1 MSLVSC
7 VLLTPGASHHN
18 PPQYTPGTSAQ
29 KPQQYFHISE
39 HKRYIV
45 LTPEEHSILLSFV
58 QDILSKKTELK
69 FGKKV
74 YLGSLS
80 NLPRHK
86 VKEYFT
92 QNNTKKTSRIEQADS
107 LIIDRGSIEK
117 FRDFLT
123 ISERNYDLTLY
134 QTYII
139 ESIED
144 KQKLSPVISAYTN
157 RFNFHDHASTPDCPF
172 YILTSNKKNTLT
184 SQLASYL
191 KDITP
196 QNLYINSNYWNNNP
210 EIAVYEVIEILRKN
224 SNINLLFDEDI
235 LPLMNNDGIDL
246 DADYMSYLDN
256 MFESKDQDNINLALE
271 MLSNV
276 DLEKHALTL
285 ALFLN
290 KHMDKFFKGSGLNI
304 NQNRSFKSFIK
315 YFEAK
320 KINFRGNWKKFS
332 ADLLMYYK
340 NDPQS
345 TEIINR
351 FIIQNINNYLKTVG
365 QAVIP
370 NPIEIKDCTIRL
382 K

>member
-1 MSLVSC
+1 
-7 VLLTPGASHHN
+7 
-18 PPQYTPGTSAQ
+18 
-29 KPQQYFHISE
+29 
-39 HKRYIV
+39 
-45 LTPEEHSILLSFV
+45 
-58 QDILSKKTELK
+58 
-69 FGKKV
+69 
-74 YLGSLS
+74 
-80 NLPRHK
+80 
-86 VKEYFT
+86 
-92 QNNTKKTSRIEQADS
+92 
-107 LIIDRGSIEK
+107 
-117 FRDFLT
+117 
-123 ISERNYDLTLY
+123 LTLY

-157 RFNFHDHASTPDCPF
+157 RFNSHDHASTPDCPF
-172 YILTSNKKNTLT
+172 YILTGGKKTPLS
-184 SQLASYL
+184 SQLSSYL

-196 QNLYINSNYWNNNP
+196 QDLYINNNYWNNNP

>member
-1 MSLVSC
+1 
-7 VLLTPGASHHN
+7 
-18 PPQYTPGTSAQ
+18 
-29 KPQQYFHISE
+29 
-39 HKRYIV
+39 
-45 LTPEEHSILLSFV
+45 
-58 QDILSKKTELK
+58 
-69 FGKKV
+69 
-74 YLGSLS
+74 
-80 NLPRHK
+80 
-86 VKEYFT
+86 
-92 QNNTKKTSRIEQADS
+92 
-107 LIIDRGSIEK
+107 
-117 FRDFLT
+117 
-123 ISERNYDLTLY
+123 
-134 QTYII
+134 
-139 ESIED
+139 
-144 KQKLSPVISAYTN
+144 
-157 RFNFHDHASTPDCPF
+157 
-172 YILTSNKKNTLT
+172 
-184 SQLASYL
+184 
-191 KDITP
+191 
-196 QNLYINSNYWNNNP
+196 
-210 EIAVYEVIEILRKN
+210 
-224 SNINLLFDEDI
+224 
-235 LPLMNNDGIDL
+235 MNNDGIDL

-365 QAVIP
+365 QAIIP